1 MSFNSDPLLI
11 SERAIG
17 QLQNNSNNG
26 AMLITINH
34 VIHYVNNQPGAQ
46 PEIFQVR
53 GCFVKL
59 GHFGKHFLKKF
70 KKKKPHRR
78 KFRSFFS
85 SILLKLHSEW

>member
-34 VIHYVNNQPGAQ
+34 VIHYVNNQARNQ
-46 PEIFQVR
+46 
-53 GCFVKL
+53 KY
-59 GHFGKHFLKKF
+59 
-70 KKKKPHRR
+70 
-78 KFRSFFS
+78 FRSGDVS
-85 SILLKLHSEW
+85 